1 MSHASRRRLS
11 SRQIEVFRAVI
22 IAGSISGAS
31 RELNVSQPALSRLV
45 RRMEDLVGFP
55 LFERSGGRL
64 QPTAEAQ
71 MVFARLQHIQSQLDG
86 LDDAINRI
94 ARGETGQ
101 FRLGASPSLAR
112 QLVPAALAR
121 LRGRFPDL
129 PLQLDQLS
137 LPQIVDYLALASGEC
152 AVTITAVNHPTV
164 ESRPIWPGRLV
175 CIMPRHHPLAGQRIV
190 TAQDLDGE
198 PLIACAPGTPH
209 RQMVEAVFAEAGAQ
223 PRVVVVGQFAESAIG
238 LTQAGLGIS
247 VVDEFTAMD
256 AASESL
262 VVVPLPPVPRFHIHL
277 SHNRGVARSRFA
289 VIFEAMLLDLLRA
302 RAPHDPMP

>member
-1 MSHASRRRLS
+1 MPTAPRRRLS

-31 RELNVSQPALSRLV
+31 RELHVSQPALSRLV
-45 RRMEDLVGFP
+45 RRVEDLVGFP
-55 LFERSGGRL
+55 LFERSSGRL
-64 QPTAEAQ
+64 RPTAEAQ

-86 LDDAINRI
+86 LDHAIDRI
-94 ARGETGQ
+94 ARGETGH

-112 QLVPAALAR
+112 QLVPAALSR

-164 ESRPIWPGRLV
+164 ESRAIWPGRLV
-175 CIMPRHHPLAGQRIV
+175 CIMPRDHALASHRMV
-190 TAQDLDGE
+190 TAQELTGQ

-209 RQMVEAVFAEAGAQ
+209 RRMVEAVFAEIGAE
-223 PRVVVVGQFAESAIG
+223 PRIGVIGQFAESAIG
-238 LTQAGLGIS
+238 LTQAGLGIA

-256 AASESL
+256 AASDRL

-277 SHNRGVARSRFA
+277 SHNGSVVRSRFA
-289 VIFEAMLLDLLRA
+289 MIFEAMLLDLLRA
-302 RAPHDPMP
+302 RPPLGPMP